1 LNKILKISV
10 FGNLKIFYFCNELKL
25 IYMKKY
31 LAELIGTFS
40 LVLFGCGAAV
50 ISGNAQ
56 VGPAGAGLLGISI
69 AFGFAVVAMAY
80 AIGGISGCHIN
91 PAVTVGVLVAGRV
104 TAKDAAGYIVA
115 QLIGATIGA
124 GVLYLIVSGSSS
136 WVMPEWGLGSN
147 GWGEG
152 YLGNYNTTSAFIAE
166 AVFTCLFLFVILAV
180 TSKYG
185 NSTMAGLAIG
195 VTLMLIHLVVIPVT
209 GTSVNPARSF
219 GPAIF
224 SGGKALSQLW
234 LFFVAPVFGAVVAAL
249 IWKFG
254 FEKEDKKA

>member
-1 LNKILKISV
+1 
-10 FGNLKIFYFCNELKL
+10 
-25 IYMKKY
+25 MKKY

-50 ISGNAQ
+50 ISGNVH
-56 VGPAGAGLLGISI
+56 VGPSGVGLLGISI

-91 PAVTVGVLVAGRV
+91 PAVTVGVLVAGRMSV
-104 TAKDAAGYIVA
+104 KDAGGYIVS

-124 GVLYLIVSGSSS
+124 GVLYLIASGQNGWTMS
-136 WVMPEWGLGSN
+136 EWGLGSN
-147 GWGEG
+147 GYGEG
-152 YLGNYNTTSAFIAE
+152 YLGNYSMTSAFIAE
-166 AVFTCLFLFVILAV
+166 AVFTCIFLFVILAV
-180 TSKYG
+180 TSKFG

-219 GPAIF
+219 GPAVF
-224 SGGKALSQLW
+224 AGGMALSQLW
-234 LFFVAPVFGAVVAAL
+234 LFFVAPIFGAIVAAL
-249 IWKFG
+249 LWKFG
-254 FEKEDKKA
+254 FETEDK

>member
-1 LNKILKISV
+1 
-10 FGNLKIFYFCNELKL
+10 
-25 IYMKKY
+25 MKKY

-40 LVLFGCGAAV
+40 LVLFGCGSAV
-50 ISGNAQ
+50 IAGTSQ
-56 VGPAGAGLLGISI
+56 VGPSGIGLLGISI
-69 AFGFAVVAMAY
+69 AFGLAVVAMAY

-91 PAVTVGVLVAGRV
+91 PAVTVGVLVAGRM
-104 TAKDAAGYIVA
+104 TAKDAVGYVVS

-124 GVLYLIVSGSSS
+124 GVLYLIARGKSG
-136 WVMPEWGLGSN
+136 WVMPEWGLGAN

-152 YLGNYNTTSAFIAE
+152 YLGGFNITSAFVAE
-166 AVFTCLFLFVILAV
+166 AVFTGIFLFVILAV

-219 GPAIF
+219 GPAMF
-224 SGGKALSQLW
+224 SGGYALSQLW
-234 LFFVAPVFGAVVAAL
+234 LFFVAPILGAVVAAIL
-249 IWKFG
+249 WKYG
-254 FEKEDKKA
+254 FETEDKKA